1 MRQATLVWSIWQRLL
16 KPFASAFTRPSYRRL
31 VEWVTALALN
41 VEEHTITQ
49 SVTAIERL
57 DDWKAMESFAEY
69 AVWKPDALTRTL
81 AQLIDQAPGRVWHG
95 YRI

>member
-1 MRQATLVWSIWQRLL
+1 MRQATLVWTIWQRLL

-69 AVWKPDALTRTL
+69 AVWRPDFLTRTPS
-81 AQLIDQAPGRVWHG
+81 QHIDNHPCRVRHG
-95 YRI
+95 